1 MSDSSLPGSVYRLIK
16 LWSKLPGVGEKT
28 ARRMVF
34 FMLRQESAWVNEF
47 ISTIKQVR
55 DETHHCG
62 ECGNITDTE
71 PCSICRDKTRNR
83 KVICVV
89 ETDEDCISIEQAGIF
104 NGLYHVLGGQVS
116 PLDDQ
121 EIPEES
127 ISKLKQRICDLK
139 AEEIILAT
147 APRIEGDL
155 TAFAIQ
161 EALSGIPVKISRL
174 SYGLP
179 VGGSIGY
186 ADRVTLHM
194 ALESRKEMPGK

>member
-1 MSDSSLPGSVYRLIK
+1 MSATSLPGSVYKLIK

-34 FMLRQESAWVNEF
+34 FILKQDSNWVNEF
-47 ISTIKQVR
+47 ISTIKQVK
-55 DETHHCG
+55 DETHHCN
-62 ECGNITDTE
+62 ECGNITDIE
-71 PCSICRDKTRNR
+71 PCSICRDKMRNR
-83 KVICVV
+83 KILCVV
-89 ETDEDCISIEQAGIF
+89 ESDEDCISIEHAGIF

-116 PLDDQ
+116 PLDEQD
-121 EIPEES
+121 IPEES
-127 ISKLKQRICDLK
+127 ITKLKERVYELK
-139 AEEIILAT
+139 IEEIVLAT

-161 EALSGIPVKISRL
+161 EALRGIPVKISRL

-194 ALESRKEMPGK
+194 AMESRKEMPEK

>member
-1 MSDSSLPGSVYRLIK
+1 MSATSLPGSVFKLIK
-16 LWSKLPGVGEKT
+16 LWSRLPGVGEKT

-34 FMLRQESAWVNEF
+34 FILKQDPAWVSEF
-47 ISTIKQVR
+47 VSTISQVR
-55 DETHHCG
+55 EETHNCG
-62 ECGNITDTE
+62 ECGGITDIE
-71 PCSICRDKTRNR
+71 PCSVCRDKMRDR
-83 KVICVV
+83 KVMCIV
-89 ETDEDCISIEQAGIF
+89 ESDEDCISIEQAGIF

-121 EIPEES
+121 DIPEES
-127 ISKLKQRICDLK
+127 IGKLKQRICDLK
-139 AEEIILAT
+139 IEEIILAT

-161 EALSGIPVKISRL
+161 DALRGIPVRISRL
-174 SYGLP
+174 SYVLP

-194 ALESRKEMPGK
+194 AMESRKEMPGK